1 MSQILAQSPIAHGRL
16 LQPLPAV
23 REQSKL
29 SDVPSLKKISNRKKS
44 RTRRDSMISLLRQ
57 DLGDIE
63 SLPAVR
69 KYRYSLDSA
78 MDDNR
83 SEVFSSFSN
92 LSTSRVHR
100 RRSSLFDKPV
110 RRRQLSTNS
119 DSSGEIQVTE
129 YEMKKIAML
138 QSLNAMGGKLP
149 NRNMNRQMSVSEVAM
164 YEDLALKKKTSLT
177 TRILGITTNRCKRP
191 RRQSQSKDRASLS
204 TPVKTPE
211 PSHESKDKMK
221 QIVDIMRKKSSSSPV
236 PVPGQTKR
244 PSLGGSEPGT
254 EVLNS
259 FRRKLIRKRK
269 RKPYQRFRNLAR
281 FLVVLLRAWRIHSQ
295 SVGEM
300 LGQFGTLDAMTN
312 SAGASNLLFDI
323 TDYKASKQA
332 SVSNET
338 RRILMKRPKER
349 TDDEIHYLQTAL
361 RNYKS
366 IAEYPVRMQKL
377 IAQRGWLESYDSKR
391 VIVREGHIAR
401 GFYFILT
408 GAAVVSMLDTKTKQA
423 KTVLF
428 LNRGDSF
435 GEQAI
440 MTQSLRQTTVISRE
454 KIELLVMGDTD
465 FVDIFM
471 SGGLR
476 DPNDPFLRD
485 IPFLADWPI
494 EKLAQHPKKA
504 ILSYFKR
511 GAILVPDSKD
521 SEWLFVIKSGS
532 CSIFK
537 KLEHVNP
544 KKFRKPTRE
553 IGHREKLV
561 TAAKN
566 DHVISHEDQITLLRE
581 DEIKRLEQKN
591 LYFRFYALPE
601 INIATNA
608 AYQELRKL
616 HYEHIN
622 QNHVTRALGNLG
634 AMSLHGG
641 ETESIITEAES
652 KYREQAQVEVKNF
665 RKKSIANLHNLVAK
679 GPFLKPKQLPS
690 DDGYRPLSTTTYGDD
705 FETELDRRRK
715 QVTIRSDTPE
725 SMPPAPQED
734 PPTFIEVRILQKG
747 MSFGIEEL
755 VFDNQPGFSLVSNG
769 VEVMMMNKKFF
780 QEYLNNDMLVRLK
793 EKTFPYPSDD
803 DLQKSLELQLS
814 WNYHKE
820 AEVNNTLRSIKLK
833 RSTPG
838 DARAILEIPA
848 EIK

>member
-1 MSQILAQSPIAHGRL
+1 MAQILAESPIGRGRF
-16 LQPLPAV
+16 LQPLPAL

-29 SDVPSLKKISNRKKS
+29 SDVPSLKKIHQRKKS
-44 RTRRDSMISLLRQ
+44 RRSSMINILRQ
-57 DLGDIE
+57 DLKEID

-78 MDDNR
+78 MDDAQ
-83 SEVFSSFSN
+83 SEVFST

-100 RRSSLFDKPV
+100 RRSSFLDKAA
-110 RRRQLSTNS
+110 RRRSSTLS
-119 DSSGEIQVTE
+119 DSSGTDIQVTE

-138 QSLNAMGGKLP
+138 QSLNSMGTKLP
-149 NRNMNRQMSVSEVAM
+149 NRNRNRQMSTTNEVAM
-164 YEDLALKKKTSLT
+164 YEELALKKKTSLT
-177 TRILGITTNRCKRP
+177 NRMLGFSTNRSTRP
-191 RRQSQSKDRASLS
+191 RRRSHSNERTSQS

-211 PSHESKDKMK
+211 PTQENKEKMK
-221 QIVDIMRKKSSSSPV
+221 QIVDVMRKKSNSSPV
-236 PVPGQTKR
+236 TASGPTKR
-244 PSLGGSEPGT
+244 PSLTGSDPGSEIF
-254 EVLNS
+254 NN

-269 RKPYQRFRNLAR
+269 GRPFQRFRRLAK

-295 SVGEM
+295 SVGEI
-300 LGQFGTLDAMTN
+300 LGHFDTLDAMTN

-338 RRILMKRPKER
+338 RRILEKRPKER
-349 TDDEIHYLQTAL
+349 TEEEIHYLQTAL

-377 IAQRGWLESYDSKR
+377 IAQRAWLESYSAKR

-408 GAAVVSMLDTKTKQA
+408 GAAVVSMMDTKTKQA

-454 KIELLVMGDTD
+454 QIELLVMGDTD

-476 DPNDPFLRD
+476 DPNDPFLRS
-485 IPFLADWPI
+485 IPFLEDWPM
-494 EKLAQHPKKA
+494 EKLAEHPKKA

-511 GAILVPDSKD
+511 GTILVPDSKH
-521 SEWLFVIKSGS
+521 SEWLFVVKSGS

-537 KLEHVNP
+537 KLEHVDA
-544 KKFRKPTRE
+544 KKFKRPTRPLE
-553 IGHREKLV
+553 YRDKLV
-561 TAAKN
+561 EAAKN
-566 DHVISHEDQITLLRE
+566 DKVISHEDQITLLRE

-616 HYEHIN
+616 HFEHIN
-622 QNHVTRALGNLG
+622 QNSITRAIGNLG
-634 AMSLHGG
+634 AMSMHGG
-641 ETESIITEAES
+641 DTESVVTEAES
-652 KYREQAQVEVKNF
+652 KYREHAQEEVKNF

-679 GPFLKPKQLPS
+679 GPYLKPKQLISEDGNRPS
-690 DDGYRPLSTTTYGDD
+690 STTTYADD
-705 FETELDRRRK
+705 FETELEWRRK

-734 PPTFIEVRILQKG
+734 PPTFIEVRVLQKG

-769 VEVMMMNKKFF
+769 VEVMMINKKFY
-780 QEYLNNDMLVRLK
+780 QEYLNNDMLVRLMG
-793 EKTFPYPSDD
+793 KTYPYPSDY
-803 DLQKSLELQLS
+803 DLKKNLELQLS
-814 WNYHKE
+814 WDYHRK
-820 AEVNNTLRSIKLK
+820 AEVNNTLREIQLK
-833 RSTPG
+833 KATPG
-838 DARAILEIPA
+838 DARAILKIPA